1 MRFLIKYPTRGRPGQ
16 FIRQVQKYR
25 AFLSR
30 RNPARFVVSIDEDD
44 RTMHSADVKAFMG
57 RQRDMQVFVGAS
69 KGKIEAVNANFDKLG
84 DYDVLILASDD
95 MVPQVRNYD
104 LIIERLMMQHF
115 PNMDGCLHFDDGL
128 NKHGL
133 NTMPIAG
140 KKFFDEQGYIYHPE
154 YISEF
159 CDDHFMKRSEKM
171 GKSVKSDLCLFKHE
185 WMKASGK
192 DDTYRRNS
200 GFWDRDKA
208 TYQKHLALGFPK

>member
-30 RNPARFVVSIDEDD
+30 RHPVRFVVSIDEDD
-44 RTMHSADVKAFMG
+44 RTMHSAEVKGFIA
-57 RQRDMQVFVGAS
+57 RQRDMQVFTGS
-69 KGKIEAVNANFDKLG
+69 SSGKIAAVNADFEKLG

-95 MVPQVRNYD
+95 MVPQVRQYD
-104 LIIERLMMQHF
+104 LIIERMMMQHF
-115 PNMDGCLHFDDGL
+115 PNLDGCLHFDDGL

-140 KKFFDEQGYIYHPE
+140 KKFFDEQGYIYHRE

-171 GKSVKSDLCLFKHE
+171 GKSFKSERCLFKHE
-185 WMKASGK
+185 WTKATGQ

-208 TYQKHLALGFPK
+208 TYFKHLALGFPQ

>member
-30 RNPARFVVSIDEDD
+30 RHPVRFVVSIDEDD
-44 RTMHSADVKAFMG
+44 RTMQSTDVKAFTVQ
-57 RQRDMQVFVGAS
+57 QRDMQVFTGIS
-69 KGKIEAVNANFDKLG
+69 SGKIAAVNADFEKLG

-104 LIIERLMMQHF
+104 LIIEQLMMKHF
-115 PNMDGCLHFDDGL
+115 PNLNGCLHFDDGL

-140 KKFFDEQGYIYHPE
+140 KKLIDSFKYIYHPS
-154 YISEF
+154 Y
-159 CDDHFMKRSEKM
+159 RSEWCDNEWQDVTERD
-171 GKSVKSDLCLFKHE
+171 GKAVKSPVCLFKHE
-185 WMKASGK
+185 WAKTGK
-192 DDTYRRNS
+192 DSTFARNS
-200 GFWDRDKA
+200 GFWNFDKSN
-208 TYQKHLALGFPK
+208 YQKRKAAGFPK

>member
-1 MRFLIKYPTRGRPGQ
+1 MRFVIKYPTRGRPGQ

-30 RNPARFVVSIDEDD
+30 RNPVRFVVSIDQDD
-44 RTMHSADVKAFMG
+44 RTMHAADVQAFIS
-57 RQRDMQVFVGAS
+57 RQRDMKVYTGAS

-104 LIIERLMMQHF
+104 VTIEQLMMKHF
-115 PNMDGCLHFDDGL
+115 PNLDGCLHFDDGL

-159 CDDHFMKRSEKM
+159 CDDHFMKRSERM
-171 GKSVKSDLCLFKHE
+171 GKSVKSSLCLFKHE

-208 TYQKHLALGFPK
+208 TYAKHLALGFPK